1 MNIFDKN
8 INSYNQKD
16 TNTYENINQY
26 INKHNEKNNNSSNN
40 NHNDNT
46 TIINKANI
54 SAIRNEL
61 TNNNNVQHNP
71 KSINNELHNTIEN
84 DNINKST
91 NIQKEINIINN
102 KYKENNKDKNNYF
115 FESTKRKLCINSSDS
130 NKRKKAGN
138 TEIMKINHYNNTLIE
153 PYIFKDI
160 FKLKDKKE
168 WLTSVKEE
176 LDNMKKHKVY
186 SIVDKV
192 SSGSNIISS
201 RWVFKYKRDSNGKV
215 IKRRARLIAKGYT
228 QEYGIDYKET
238 FAPTLK
244 QDTIRIITVIAV
256 NMNFEIKQID
266 INLAYL
272 NAPLNEQIFMKAP
285 EGHQSNGK
293 HFWKLNKALYGLK
306 QAGKEW
312 NNKLNEELIKIGFSR
327 LKSEPYVYKKV
338 NKKKEIICILS
349 VYVDDILIA
358 GTSNEINIEKESIK
372 QKFNIKGIGDV
383 EFVIG
388 IKFNKIIDGYSIHQS
403 RYINDI
409 LNKYSINSCT
419 ITKSLIPIENLQL
432 KIKKFNETKYICSLL
447 YLGICTRPDILFA
460 VSKAARKSSNPT
472 LEDWSWRSVSKI
484 FNYLQYTRNYG
495 IKIRKG
501 MNLKV
506 FVDADYAGDS
516 NTRKSTSGFL
526 MMLGNT
532 PNKLV
537 L

>member
-1 MNIFDKN
+1 
-8 INSYNQKD
+8 
-16 TNTYENINQY
+16 
-26 INKHNEKNNNSSNN
+26 
-40 NHNDNT
+40 
-46 TIINKANI
+46 
-54 SAIRNEL
+54 
-61 TNNNNVQHNP
+61 
-71 KSINNELHNTIEN
+71 
-84 DNINKST
+84 
-91 NIQKEINIINN
+91 
-102 KYKENNKDKNNYF
+102 
-115 FESTKRKLCINSSDS
+115 
-130 NKRKKAGN
+130 
-138 TEIMKINHYNNTLIE
+138 MKINQNNNTLIE

-192 SSGSNIISS
+192 PSGSNIISS

-215 IKRRARLIAKGYT
+215 IKRKARLVAKGYT

-256 NMNFEIKQID
+256 NTNFEIKQID
-266 INLAYL
+266 INSAYL

-285 EGHQSNGK
+285 EGHQSYGK
-293 HFWKLNKALYGLK
+293 SFWKLNKALYGLK
-306 QAGKEW
+306 RAGKEW

-327 LKSEPYVYKKV
+327 LKSEPCVYKKV

-358 GTSNEINIEKESIK
+358 GTSNEINIVKESIK
-372 QKFNIKGIGDV
+372 QKFNIKDIGDV

-388 IKFNKIIDGYSIHQS
+388 IKFNKIIDGYILHQS

-409 LNKYSINSCT
+409 LNKLSTNSCT
-419 ITKSLIPIENLQL
+419 ITKSLIPIENSQL
-432 KIKKFNETKYICSLL
+432 KTKIFNETKYRSAIGSLL

-472 LEDWSWRSVSKI
+472 LEDWKNVLKI

-495 IKIRKG
+495 IKIQKG

-516 NTRKSTSGFL
+516 NTRKSTS
-526 MMLGNT
+526 
-532 PNKLV
+532 
-537 L
+537 